1 MILGDSENH
10 RMASHPWDA
19 ASCTA
24 ILPCVAEPQRTS
36 GALEC
41 NIGCWHKGEHP
52 LISGR
57 VMLWYLQVQ
66 FLAEILVAVEICN
79 LNIDS

>member
-10 RMASHPWDA
+10 RMAPHPWYPA
-19 ASCTA
+19 HCKA
-24 ILPCVAEPQRTS
+24 ILPSVSEPQRTS
-36 GALEC
+36 EALEC
-41 NIGCWHKGEHP
+41 KIGRWHKGEHP

-57 VMLWYLQVQ
+57 VMLWYLPVE

-79 LNIDS
+79 LKIDS